1 MIRRPPR
8 STLFPYTTLFRS
20 NGKVLLDTNG
30 DGVLDSKDA
39 ANAVAYSGANDGRDR
54 IVVRERQ
61 TKDGGGAGG
70 GGGGKCKGA
79 QIVSAT
85 DASTQCVEG
94 GAISGS
100 RTWRILT
107 NPPRTG
113 DQLK

>member
-1 MIRRPPR
+1 MTLGTGQRVIYPAQVYQGRVLIGSVIPTT
-8 STLFPYTTLFRS
+8 STSCGSANAFNFYLYALTGNA

-79 QIVSAT
+79 QIVI
-85 DASTQCVEG
+85 
-94 GAISGS
+94 GA
-100 RTWRILT
+100 
-107 NPPRTG
+107 
-113 DQLK
+113 